1 MSLYTPRLPAAGS
14 VWLAPV
20 EPRRAPLFC
29 LVLLMAACAL
39 ASFAFA
45 CATPFAAFAVVAAA
59 MLPWRPAL
67 LVVTAAWLVNQA
79 IGFGVLHYPLDR
91 NTVLWGFG
99 IGVAAL
105 IATGASKLTLAS
117 LPRVA
122 SPVAL
127 GSALIGAYAAYE
139 VALFA
144 LTPLLGGA
152 GSFTLAIIA
161 RLGLMSAV
169 WLIGLVAASEV
180 FRLLSA
186 MTRRR
191 IAS

>member
-99 IGVAAL
+99 IGV
-105 IATGASKLTLAS
+105 
-117 LPRVA
+117 
-122 SPVAL
+122 
-127 GSALIGAYAAYE
+127 
-139 VALFA
+139 
-144 LTPLLGGA
+144 GGA
-152 GSFTLAIIA
+152 DRNGGVQADTGLAPA
-161 RLGLMSAV
+161 SRLSRRSRLGLDR
-169 WLIGLVAASEV
+169 GLCG
-180 FRLLSA
+180 L
-186 MTRRR
+186 
-191 IAS
+191 